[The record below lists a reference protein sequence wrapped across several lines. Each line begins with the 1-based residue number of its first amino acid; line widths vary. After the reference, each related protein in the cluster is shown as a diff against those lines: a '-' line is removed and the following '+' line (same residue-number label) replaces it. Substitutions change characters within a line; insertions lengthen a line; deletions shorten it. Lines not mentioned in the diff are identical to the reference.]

1 MVLLSKRVKLVPN
14 RTMQTVL
21 DKNCDYRR
29 YCWNQG
35 LALWEDTYT
44 ARDYMLPDSI
54 KEKVKLELKGEKVSF
69 TEEEMALR
77 AVYPAPSERKVRD
90 QLVEEKADWQ
100 YSYSARILQLA
111 IKDLSIA
118 YRSYYTKAT
127 ERWGRPKFKSKKDTK
142 QGFKTDRAS
151 IVNGK
156 LRLDKPREVKDLW
169 YDIPFKGYA
178 LPDGKVKH
186 LSVTRK
192 HGSYYATIIV
202 EVTIT
207 PLSPT
212 GKKTAVDANVNA
224 FYYTDG
230 VCKVVPEKLLTLY
243 ETIRH
248 YQRIL
253 ARKRKVHP
261 TTYFTSHNYQKV
273 KTKLQKAYTRV
284 AAIQNDIL
292 HQFTTRLVRDYDQIV
307 IEDLDVQKMQMQKK
321 AKNLHRSL
329 FGRFRLYM
337 EYKTALYGREL
348 VLADRTYP
356 STQRCSA
363 CGHVKQ
369 GEDRITLSGNQK
381 HGTKHH
387 EYICYECG
395 FTCHRDENAV
405 LNLLALAN

>member
-142 QGFKTDRAS
+142 QG
-151 IVNGK
+151 
-156 LRLDKPREVKDLW
+156 
-169 YDIPFKGYA
+169 
-178 LPDGKVKH
+178 
-186 LSVTRK
+186 
-192 HGSYYATIIV
+192 
-202 EVTIT
+202 
-207 PLSPT
+207 
-212 GKKTAVDANVNA
+212 
-224 FYYTDG
+224 
-230 VCKVVPEKLLTLY
+230 
-243 ETIRH
+243 
-248 YQRIL
+248 
-253 ARKRKVHP
+253 
-261 TTYFTSHNYQKV
+261 
-273 KTKLQKAYTRV
+273 
-284 AAIQNDIL
+284 
-292 HQFTTRLVRDYDQIV
+292 
-307 IEDLDVQKMQMQKK
+307 
-321 AKNLHRSL
+321 
-329 FGRFRLYM
+329 
-337 EYKTALYGREL
+337 
-348 VLADRTYP
+348 
-356 STQRCSA
+356 
-363 CGHVKQ
+363 
-369 GEDRITLSGNQK
+369 EDRITLSGNQK